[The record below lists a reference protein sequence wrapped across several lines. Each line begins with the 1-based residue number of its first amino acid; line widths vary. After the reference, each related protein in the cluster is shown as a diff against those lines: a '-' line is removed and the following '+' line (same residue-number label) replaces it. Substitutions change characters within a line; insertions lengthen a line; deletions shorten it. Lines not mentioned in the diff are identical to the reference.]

1 MAYID
6 VFYLLTGLQRGA
18 RELAAGLP
26 AAVAALVPGAM
37 SPGPAGAGGHPA
49 AGHLQRREAHP
60 ALGGAAI
67 PAEEAGDITK
77 IGQNRPKM
85 AQTVAQ
91 NGQKCACSAIFGR
104 PGLLSELCELLQ
116 GLQSIGAE
124 AGEAAL
130 RLTAAFLDLRFGQS
144 RQDATQLSQMPGLR
158 GPNDTLILYEI
169 YVYVIIIYIISILYI
184 YLIFILNYVNYMRFK
199 SIQSYMY

>member
-1 MAYID
+1 MVPASSRPA
-6 VFYLLTGLQRGA
+6 FLLQLRLWCRARCLQGR
-18 RELAAGLP
+18 RELVAILLLAICN
-26 AAVAALVPGAM
+26 AVK
-37 SPGPAGAGGHPA
+37 H
-49 AGHLQRREAHP
+49 HP

-169 YVYVIIIYIISILYI
+169 YVYVIIILYYI
-184 YLIFILNYVNYMRFK
+184 YLIYL
-199 SIQSYMY
+199 SYIYLKLCELYAI